1 MIYSYFDVFFPSKI
15 HCSFDFV
22 FFVNSV
28 KIGDKMEQ
36 QRNRSSSSN
45 KIMKKRK
52 NKLMRCCSCSRRAAS
67 CMFKGIERCVF
78 VTCYPIVQC
87 FDLDEH
93 KHHHHGKH
101 FDW

>member
-1 MIYSYFDVFFPSKI
+1 MLFSI
-15 HCSFDFV
+15 HSH
-22 FFVNSV
+22 V
-28 KIGDKMEQ
+28 KIVDKMEQ
-36 QRNRSSSSN
+36 LNRSSSN
-45 KIMKKRK
+45 KMKKRK

-67 CMFKGIERCVF
+67 CMFKGIGRCVF

-93 KHHHHGKH
+93 KHCHHGKH